1 MLLKGLLKR
10 EFFEYVSIVLF
21 ILRGYFSNVF
31 KKHFF
36 KVIDGMGIIDCGDFT
51 FEFKGEKW

>member
-1 MLLKGLLKR
+1 MGLLKR

-21 ILRGYFSNVF
+21 ILRGYFSNIF